1 MYLLLA
7 FFMDFIKTK
16 KITFSIFSILVL
28 ALLFSLAKTIMNYPK
43 INSIELGKING
54 VAETET
60 QPQNYNDDVVDDA
73 TFEYELIGYRVDT
86 MGANSSV
93 VVKKNN
99 EEYVVQVGDLLENK
113 YKLLSV
119 SEKQVIFDYSG
130 RIFELENLVGK

>member
-1 MYLLLA
+1 
-7 FFMDFIKTK
+7 MDFIKTK

-28 ALLFSLAKTIMNYPK
+28 ALLFSLVKTIMNYPK

-54 VAETET
+54 VVETET

>member
-1 MYLLLA
+1 
-7 FFMDFIKTK
+7 MDFIKTK

-54 VAETET
+54 VVETET

>member
-1 MYLLLA
+1 
-7 FFMDFIKTK
+7 MDFIKTK
-16 KITFSIFSILVL
+16 KITFSIFSIMVL

>member
-1 MYLLLA
+1 
-7 FFMDFIKTK
+7 MDFVKTK

-28 ALLFSLAKTIMNYPK
+28 VLLFSLAKTIMNYPK